1 MVKSSKPGKQR
12 KAQYNASMHTKRK
25 RVSAR
30 LQLDK
35 PDERFAG
42 VRSVTVRAGDTVRV
56 IRGDFSHGGKRHGG
70 KRKAEPLTGPV
81 IGIDANNGRILIE
94 GAKQSKSDN
103 REEAVP
109 VHASNVVVI
118 IVFMIFIFFL
128 ITDVINWS
136 ISEASIKTVTKSV
149 DFVDLLFYGDVDI
162 CDFS

>member
-70 KRKAEPLTGPV
+70 KRNNEPLTGAV
-81 IGIDANNGRILIE
+81 LRIDAEKGRLYIE
-94 GAKQSKSDN
+94 GVKASKADN
-103 REEAVP
+103 KEEAVP
-109 VHASNVVVI
+109 VHVSNVVVTQLDESDRLRI
-118 IVFMIFIFFL
+118 AKL
-128 ITDVINWS
+128 TGNRS
-136 ISEASIKTVTKSV
+136 
-149 DFVDLLFYGDVDI
+149 
-162 CDFS
+162 